1 MPARTD
7 VSAQIQYLLTEQQ
20 RHADALAA
28 IEQILG
34 PIRAMLASGGTNGR
48 KVERQAKTPPSKS
61 EPAAGATPNSDT
73 PETLADHLEA
83 VMRTAGQPMTIPD
96 LTAGVK
102 SAGYKSKSK
111 DFRPVVSLALIKG
124 KRFKRVGRG
133 VYTLR

>member
-1 MPARTD
+1 MRTKTD
-7 VSAQIQYLLTEQQ
+7 ISGQIQQLLTERQ
-20 RHADALAA
+20 RHTDALAA

-34 PIRAMLASGGTNGR
+34 SIRVMLTSGENGH
-48 KVERQAKTPPSKS
+48 KPGRQAKARAPKAEIADTAPSDS
-61 EPAAGATPNSDT
+61 AT

-83 VMRTAGQPMTIPD
+83 VMRTAGQPMAIPD

-111 DFRPVVSLALIKG
+111 DFRPVVSLALIKD

-133 VYTLR
+133 VYSLR